1 MNYDLLIIG
10 GGPAGLTAGMYG
22 ARGGLNTLILEKG
35 APGGQAA
42 QTDRIENYPGFPEGI
57 SGVELAM
64 KFAEQ
69 AQRFGTKLEM
79 ATVEKVDFTG
89 KLKRVWTAEGE
100 YTGKAVIIA
109 TGASPR
115 SLEVP
120 GEEALRGRG
129 VSYCATCDGAFFR
142 GKKVAVVGGGD
153 SAVEEALF
161 LTRFAEQVIII
172 HRRDKLRAAQVL
184 QQRAREH
191 PKITFCWNTVVEA
204 ILGES
209 KVEALRLKDVVSGAV
224 REEGF
229 DGIFIFIGHKPNT
242 AFLLGALTL
251 DEGGY
256 IVTGEDLS
264 ASVPGVFAAGDV
276 RAKAFRQIAT
286 AVGDGAAA
294 AMAAEKYLAELAT
307 LDALK

>member
-22 ARGGLNTLILEKG
+22 ARGGLNTLVLERG

-42 QTDRIENYPGFPEGI
+42 QTDRIENYPGFPDGI

-64 KFAEQ
+64 KFTEQ
-69 AQRFGTKLEM
+69 AQRFGAKLEM
-79 ATVEKVDFTG
+79 ATVEKADFTG
-89 KLKRVWTAEGE
+89 KLKRVWTAKGE
-100 YTGKAVIIA
+100 YTGRAVIIA

-191 PKITFCWNTVVEA
+191 PKITFSWNTVVEA

-209 KVEALRLKDVVSGAV
+209 KVEALRLKDVVSGVV
-224 REEGF
+224 REESF

-242 AFLLGALTL
+242 AFLLGALSL

-264 ASVPGVFAAGDV
+264 TSVSGVFAAGDV

-294 AMAAEKYLAELAT
+294 AMAAEKYLAEQAT
-307 LDALK
+307 LGAL